1 MINSIKG
8 IITEKTSGSICLENQ
23 GIEWILE
30 ASAMTVSAAPA
41 VGEEA
46 RLYTW
51 MYHREDAMGLFAFST
66 RNERF
71 LFLDLISVSG
81 VGPKGALKILSA
93 ARTEQIVLY
102 LEEENLE
109 GLSSLPGLGKKTAQK
124 ILLQLKG
131 KLSWDDSSSA
141 GASNGP
147 GTELVESLTA
157 MGFDRRQV
165 QSIVKNLLQEP
176 VFQEMTAEKREQE
189 IIRRAIVELSS

>member
-8 IITEKTSGSICLENQ
+8 IVTEKTSGSICLENQ

-30 ASAMTVSAAPA
+30 ASAMSISSAPA

-51 MYHREDAMGLFAFST
+51 MYHREDAMGLFAFTT

-93 ARTEQIVLY
+93 ARTEQIVQY
-102 LEEENLE
+102 LEEENLD

-131 KLSWDDSSSA
+131 KLTWDDSASP
-141 GASNGP
+141 GAASGP
-147 GTELVESLTA
+147 GGELIESLTA
-157 MGFDRRQV
+157 MGFDKRQV
-165 QSIVKNLLQEP
+165 QSVVRNLLQDP
-176 VFQEMTAEKREQE
+176 AFQDLSAEKKEQE
-189 IIRRAIVELSS
+189 IIRRAIIELSS